1 MKRRNNE
8 NENRQ
13 TDKKTNRQTDTYQEL
28 KIQKCFV
35 SGDSGTI
42 PGFESLTF

>member
-1 MKRRNNE
+1 MKTDKQTK
-8 NENRQ
+8 RQ
-13 TDKKTNRQTDTYQEL
+13 TDKQTNRQTDTYQEL